1 MRGRQHRNGDEKD
14 RLRGH
19 AARPAGWSRPDLA
32 WLSRVTFAPLG
43 RRTPGLPRLTPAL
56 ITGGTVLLTG
66 TVLLWWHPDTPLLR
80 GAAGYGH
87 GRGMSQVGAFD
98 SAVQGWTAE
107 HILDHYYPG
116 AALGTVPDVPVRV
129 RLMGRDGSALDT
141 YAEAGLRVAGR
152 MLNPDQ
158 AAHLTAL
165 PDGRANVVV
174 TVGCDGD
181 TVWQATTD
189 DPWAYPMDPGP
200 GRPAVEHLKLCGGGE
215 YRGALGVAMDNGEAR
230 TVNQVAVEDYLLGV
244 VPAEVLANWA
254 DQGGVEALRA
264 QAIAARSY
272 ALAEQRYSYAQ
283 TCDTD
288 DCQMYPGTAKEDARS
303 AAAVAATAGTVLLR
317 EGRILRSEYSA
328 APDGGSPAD
337 IGTFAVGPTP
347 GELAGREVPSGT
359 PDPRSGIESPIEV
372 EYRRIGGPNSSV
384 GTPLG
389 PEMSLP
395 GHAGL
400 YRLFTNGVIIATPTL
415 GAQVVDFSTLLQLI
429 PDAQGDPSGRSV
441 PGRTTPTPEPAAP
454 QAVPPQPDS
463 APQPAA
469 PDAGPGSTPQLSATA
484 PAVGTPNTGPAP
496 QAAATPDTGSDA
508 PQPPATAPAVDT
520 PNTGPAAQPAAT
532 PDTGSDVTAQPPA
545 PAVGTP
551 NTDPA
556 AAPNAGYDT
565 TAQPPVAAPAVG
577 TPNTGPAPQ
586 AAAAPN
592 TGSNSSPQLPAA
604 TPPVGAPNTGPAT
617 QSATAPQAGLNA
629 APKSTT
635 APSVGTS
642 PNAVVDPRS
651 GAISPTTAAAP
662 PPRAKPNAGPAQSA
676 PTPSAAPGSAALPPL
691 ATSPNAGSAPRSGSV
706 PPVVPG
712 PVTAPRPNAPI
723 SPGSTAAQPNSI
735 RPGESAP
742 GQRGS
747 ASPGSAAPGAG
758 NVGVAPTGHPGAQT
772 PPTQPGPAAAPEPPA
787 AQPDSPQS
795 DEATAPE
802 PSADAPAQ
810 SDTADSAIEPVSVR
824 LGPATLGANAPT
836 GLSTSG
842 SVAPHDV
849 PARPSASSDSVS
861 DHAATRSGS
870 LPSATVTAPDE
881 QKPADS
887 SLTTEGAVPQQ
898 DSFQRDEV
906 PTPGAI
912 ADQSAPAKATPERD
926 APQDRSSSQPG
937 TVAPSTA
944 STPTPPPTPGVAI
957 PSGHT
962 TNR

>member
-14 RLRGH
+14 RLRGR

-32 WLSRVTFAPLG
+32 WLSRVTLAPLG

-66 TVLLWWHPDTPLLR
+66 TVLLWWHPDSPLLR

-158 AAHLTAL
+158 TAHLTAL

-200 GRPAVEHLKLCGGGE
+200 GRPAAEHLKLCGGGE

-230 TVNQVAVEDYLLGV
+230 TVNQVVVEDYLLGV

-337 IGTFAVGPTP
+337 IGAFAVGPTP

-441 PGRTTPTPEPAAP
+441 PGRTTPEPAAP
-454 QAVPPQPDS
+454 QAVTPQPDS
-463 APQPAA
+463 AAQSAAA
-469 PDAGPGSTPQLSATA
+469 PEGGSGSTPQPPAT
-484 PAVGTPNTGPAP
+484 AVGTPNTGPAP
-496 QAAATPDTGSDA
+496 QPATAAESGSDA
-508 PQPPATAPAVDT
+508 TAQPPATAPAVGT
-520 PNTGPAAQPAAT
+520 PNSGPAPQPAA
-532 PDTGSDVTAQPPA
+532 GSDA
-545 PAVGTP
+545 TP
-551 NTDPA
+551 QLPA
-556 AAPNAGYDT
+556 AAP
-565 TAQPPVAAPAVG
+565 PVGV
-577 TPNTGPAPQ
+577 PNTGPAPQ
-586 AAAAPN
+586 
-592 TGSNSSPQLPAA
+592 
-604 TPPVGAPNTGPAT
+604 
-617 QSATAPQAGLNA
+617 SATTPQAGLNP

-635 APSVGTS
+635 APSVGTAS

-651 GAISPTTAAAP
+651 GAISPTTPGPATAP
-662 PPRAKPNAGPAQSA
+662 SPRANPNVGSAQSA
-676 PTPSAAPGSAALPPL
+676 PTSSVAPGSAAVPPL
-691 ATSPNAGSAPRSGSV
+691 VASPNAGASPRPGSV
-706 PPVVPG
+706 PPTVPG

-723 SPGSTAAQPNSI
+723 APGPTAAQPNSI
-735 RPGESAP
+735 RPGGGSEPA
-742 GQRGS
+742 QRGS
-747 ASPGSAAPGAG
+747 ASPGSAAPGAENG
-758 NVGVAPTGHPGAQT
+758 GVAPTGNPGAQT
-772 PPTQPGPAAAPEPPA
+772 PPAQPGPAAAPEPPA

-802 PSADAPAQ
+802 SSTAQDAPAQ

-824 LGPATLGANAPT
+824 LGPATLGANVPT

-842 SVAPHDV
+842 SVAPHYV
-849 PARPSASSDSVS
+849 PARPTANSDSVS

-870 LPSATVTAPDE
+870 LPPATVTPPDE
-881 QKPADS
+881 QKPAES
-887 SLTTEGAVPQQ
+887 SFATEDIVPQQ
-898 DSFQRDEV
+898 DSAQHDEV
-906 PTPGAI
+906 PAPGSI